1 MSNTIELWGVK
12 DPNISAQLAL
22 VDQLDLFKRE
32 AGLDVRCTFLESG
45 TTMVEDLLQAEA
57 KPFAFTQTPL
67 TALRLHE
74 QGFSTKI
81 VAPLADI
88 AGAQQV
94 IVSQAS
100 HITAPSDLVD
110 KQIGIARGAAVY
122 LALKN
127 MAKDCNVDLENAR
140 FVDLLPHEQ
149 LEAFKEGKV
158 DVIASWE
165 PWTTKALVMGGHF
178 YFSGNRSE
186 IPGLEG
192 DINWLI
198 NQSCLIVP
206 DSVLQED
213 ADTLVRILN
222 VLRKAND
229 LLNHHRNKVLQP
241 LADFFGLTKVELMF
255 AMQKNH
261 YSMAVTNL
269 FRLGVLGFRDF
280 LIEHGELSS
289 TYTEEELYDLS
300 YLQQIDSSL
309 IFLEETV
316 HQNFSIL
323 EKDGIYYREDFA
335 IETHGPFLKVL
346 LADDSRFVR
355 NTLSKAINQIGGEV
369 IAEATT
375 GSEVIH
381 KFAFLQPDVITID
394 LSMPGVSGIEAIKVL
409 LQIDPAISIIVI
421 SGTDLQEVREEVF
434 NLGVKMFISKPFDP
448 MKVATLLQN
457 AQNAAFVEA

>member
-1 MSNTIELWGVK
+1 MSGIIELWGVK

-22 VDQLDLFKRE
+22 ADQLDLFKRE
-32 AGLDVRCTFLESG
+32 AGLDVECKFIESG
-45 TTMVEDLLQAEA
+45 TTMVDDVLQARS

-74 QGFSTKI
+74 HGFSTKI
-81 VAPLADI
+81 VTPLADI

-94 IVSQAS
+94 IVRQSS
-100 HITAPSDLVD
+100 HICAPEDLT
-110 KQIGIARGAAVY
+110 KKPIGIARGAAVY

-127 MAKDCNVDLENAR
+127 MANDCNVDLENAR

-149 LEAFKEGKV
+149 LKAFKAGKI

-165 PWTTKALVMGGHF
+165 PWTTKALIMGGHF

-192 DINWLI
+192 DINWLN
-198 NQSCLIVP
+198 NQSCLIAP
-206 DSVLQED
+206 DSVLQEQP
-213 ADTLVRILN
+213 DTLLQVLN

-269 FRLGVLGFRDF
+269 FRLGILGFRDF
-280 LIEHGELSS
+280 LLEHGELSS
-289 TYTEEELYDLS
+289 TYSEGELYDLS
-300 YLQQIDSSL
+300 YLRQVDSSL
-309 IFLEETV
+309 IFLEKTT
-316 HQNFSIL
+316 HQNLNIL
-323 EKDGIYYREDFA
+323 EKDGIYYRGNFA

-355 NTLSKAINQIGGEV
+355 NALAKAINHIGGDV

-381 KFAFLQPDVITID
+381 KFAFMQPDVITID

-409 LQIDPAISIIVI
+409 LQIDPDISIIVI
-421 SGTDLQEVREEVF
+421 SGTDLQEVRDEVF

-448 MKVATLLQN
+448 MKVATILQG
-457 AQNAAFVEA
+457 ATFTEA

>member
-22 VDQLDLFKRE
+22 ADRLDLFKRE
-32 AGLDVRCTFLESG
+32 AGFEVNCTFIESG
-45 TTMVEDLLQAEA
+45 TTMVDDLLQAEQ

-67 TALRLHE
+67 SALRLHE
-74 QGFSTKI
+74 QSFGTKI

-94 IVSQAS
+94 IVRPSS
-100 HITAPSDLVD
+100 HITAPNDLLD

-127 MAKDCNVDLENAR
+127 MAKDCNVDLESAR

-149 LEAFKEGKV
+149 LEAFKEGKL
-158 DVIASWE
+158 DAIASWE
-165 PWTTKALVMGGHF
+165 PWTTKALIMGGQF

-206 DSVLQED
+206 DSVLQKQ
-213 ADTLVRILN
+213 ADTLIRILN
-222 VLRKAND
+222 VFRKAND
-229 LLNHHRNKVLQP
+229 LLDHHRNKVLQP
-241 LADFFGLTKVELMF
+241 LADFFELTKVELMF

-300 YLQQIDSSL
+300 FLRQVDSSL
-309 IFLEETV
+309 IFLEDTI
-316 HQNFSIL
+316 QQDFDIL
-323 EKDGIYYREDFA
+323 EKDGIYYRENFA

-355 NTLSKAINQIGGEV
+355 NALSKAIDRIGGEV
-369 IAEATT
+369 IAEAAT
-375 GSEVIH
+375 GSEVIY
-381 KFAFLQPDVITID
+381 KFAFMHPDVITID
-394 LSMPGVSGIEAIKVL
+394 LSMPGVSGIEAIKIL
-409 LQIDPAISIIVI
+409 LQIDPNISVIVI
-421 SGTDLQEVREEVF
+421 SGTDLREVREEVF

-448 MKVATLLQN
+448 MKVATLLQS
-457 AQNAAFVEA
+457 ATFTEA

>member
-1 MSNTIELWGVK
+1 MSGAIELLGVK

-22 VDQLDLFKRE
+22 ADRLDLFKRE
-32 AGLDVRCTFLESG
+32 AGLDVTCTFIESG
-45 TTMVEDLLQAEA
+45 TTMVEDVLQA
-57 KPFAFTQTPL
+57 KKSPFAFTQTPL
-67 TALRLHE
+67 TALRLNE
-74 QGFSTKI
+74 QGFGVKI

-94 IVSQAS
+94 IVREAS
-100 HITAPSDLVD
+100 HICAPGDLT
-110 KQIGIARGAAVY
+110 KKPIGIARGAAVY

-127 MAKDCNVDLENAR
+127 MATDCNVDLENAR

-149 LEAFKEGKV
+149 LEAFKAGKI

-206 DSVLQED
+206 DRIIQEQPG
-213 ADTLVRILN
+213 TLIQVLN

-241 LADFFGLTKVELMF
+241 LAEFFGLTKVELMF
-255 AMQKNH
+255 AMQKNN

-269 FRLGVLGFRDF
+269 FRLGILGFRDF
-280 LIEHGELSS
+280 LLERGELSS
-289 TYTEEELYDLS
+289 TYDEQELYDLS
-300 YLQQIDSSL
+300 FLREVDSSL
-309 IFLEETV
+309 IFLEETI
-316 HQNFSIL
+316 HRELHIL
-323 EKDGIYYREDFA
+323 EKNGIYYREDFS

-346 LADDSRFVR
+346 LADDSRFIR
-355 NTLSKAINQIGGEV
+355 NALSKAIEQIGGEV
-369 IAEATT
+369 IAEAST

-381 KFAFLQPDVITID
+381 KFAFMQPDVITID
-394 LSMPGVSGIEAIKVL
+394 LSMPGVSGIEAIKIL
-409 LQIDPAISIIVI
+409 LQIDPDISIIVI
-421 SGTDLQEVREEVF
+421 SGADLEEVREEVF
-434 NLGVKMFISKPFDP
+434 DLGVKMFISKPFDP
-448 MKVATLLQN
+448 LKVATILQN
-457 AQNAAFVEA
+457 ATV

>member
-1 MSNTIELWGVK
+1 MSDTIELWGVK

-22 VDQLDLFKRE
+22 ADRLDLFKRE
-32 AGLDVRCTFLESG
+32 AGLDVNCHYIESG
-45 TTMVEDLLQAEA
+45 TTMVADVLRAEH

-67 TALRLHE
+67 SALRLHE
-74 QGFSTKI
+74 QNFSTKI

-94 IVSQAS
+94 VVRPSS
-100 HITAPSDLVD
+100 HINAPSDLKD

-127 MAKDCNVDLENAR
+127 MARDCNVELANAR
-140 FVDLLPHEQ
+140 FIDLLPHEQ
-149 LEAFKEGKV
+149 LEAFQEGRI

-198 NQSCLIVP
+198 NQSCLIAP
-206 DSVLQED
+206 DSVLQEESD
-213 ADTLVRILN
+213 RLVRILN
-222 VLRKAND
+222 VFRKAND

-241 LADFFGLTKVELMF
+241 LSDFFGLTKVELMF

-269 FRLGVLGFRDF
+269 FRLGILAFRDF
-280 LIEHGELSS
+280 LREHGEISS
-289 TYTEEELYDLS
+289 PYSEQDLYDLS
-300 YLQQIDSSL
+300 YLRQVDSSL
-309 IFLEETV
+309 IFLEDTV
-316 HQNFSIL
+316 HHDFTIL
-323 EKDGIYYREDFA
+323 EKDGVYYREGFK
-335 IETHGPFLKVL
+335 IEPHGPFLKVL

-355 NTLSKAINQIGGEV
+355 NTLSKAIGAIGGEV
-369 IAEATT
+369 IAEAAT

-394 LSMPGVSGIEAIKVL
+394 LSMPGVSGIEAIKIL
-409 LQIDPAISIIVI
+409 LQIDPDISVIVI

-434 NLGVKMFISKPFDP
+434 NLGVKMFITKPFEP
-448 MKVATLLQN
+448 ENVAAILQN
-457 AQNAAFVEA
+457 ATFAEV